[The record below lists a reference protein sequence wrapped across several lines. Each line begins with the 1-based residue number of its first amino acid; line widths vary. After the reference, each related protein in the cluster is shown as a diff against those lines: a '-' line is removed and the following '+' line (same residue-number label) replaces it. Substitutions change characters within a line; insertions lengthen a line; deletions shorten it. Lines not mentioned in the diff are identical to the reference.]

1 MAWLVPLGVMR
12 NRGSLCL
19 MVVGLVSLFGAIA
32 CGPQQAA
39 GPGDFDKISVETVTP
54 GTGPKA
60 ADGDLLYVRYT
71 GRLKTGVEFDS
82 NINKPGRFLFAVKLG
97 GPGVI
102 AGWNQGLKDTQ
113 KGGKYKIQIPSFLGY
128 GEEGRQPSIPPKAGL
143 EFDLEVVDLIPAA
156 ELETLVVDDIT
167 KGSGPV
173 AAEGDT
179 VSVHYVGKYLDG
191 TVFDDSRKRN
201 AKPDQFKIGKR
212 QAIPGID
219 WSVRGMSV
227 GSKRRI
233 KIPPALGWGEQ
244 GFQGVE
250 PNQVLI
256 YEVEMVAITK
266 G

>member
-1 MAWLVPLGVMR
+1 MGEMR

-19 MVVGLVSLFGAIA
+19 MALGALSLIGASGCA
-32 CGPQQAA
+32 PKAA
-39 GPGDFDKISVETVTP
+39 TGPGDFDKLTVETITP
-54 GTGPKA
+54 GSGPKA
-60 ADGDLLYVRYT
+60 ADGDLLYARYV
-71 GRLKTGVEFDS
+71 GRLKTGTEFDT
-82 NINKPGRFLFAVKLG
+82 NINRPGRNVYAIELG
-97 GPGVI
+97 GMGVI
-102 AGWNQGLKDTQ
+102 AGWNQGLKNTQ

-128 GEEGRQPSIPPKAGL
+128 GDEGRSTSITPKSGL
-143 EFDLEVVDLIPAA
+143 EFEIEIIDLVPAS
-156 ELETLVVDDIT
+156 ESETLVVDDIT
-167 KGSGPV
+167 KGSGAT

-179 VSVHYVGKYLDG
+179 VSVHYVGKYVDG

-219 WSVRGMSV
+219 WAVRGMSE

-233 KIPPALGWGEQ
+233 KIPPKLAWGVQ

-250 PNQVLI
+250 PNMVLI